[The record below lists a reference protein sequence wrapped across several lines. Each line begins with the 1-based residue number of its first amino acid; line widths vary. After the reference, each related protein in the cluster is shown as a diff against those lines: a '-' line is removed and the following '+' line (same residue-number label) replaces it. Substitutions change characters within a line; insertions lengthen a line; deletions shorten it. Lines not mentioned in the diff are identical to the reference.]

1 MTLGG
6 CTPGTESHDRHRS
19 TPGRSDAARAN
30 ALLQQRLLFERE
42 RLCQEGVERLT
53 AAWLTHPP
61 HRGAQDDARYV
72 RLRPGYAR
80 LRRSHTKP
88 GKRARQGLGKSR
100 CRFESAAQY
109 ERNTLNLLVD
119 FQRIGKVVQPSKC
132 MRTEI
137 VGQIQPLPGR
147 WTISGKV
154 QSGSGLETSSD
165 SWETSFRPR
174 LSDFMGLLGNT
185 QSKWSPRIS
194 REHRNVPVRARGT
207 DLHAPA
213 TMTTAAG

>member
-119 FQRIGKVVQPSKC
+119 FQRDREVRTCQGVLRTDIIDQLPS
-132 MRTEI
+132 
-137 VGQIQPLPGR
+137 LPGR

-154 QSGSGLETSSD
+154 QSGSGLEALSA
-165 SWETSFRPR
+165 SWEMSFPAPSFRLHEP
-174 LSDFMGLLGNT
+174 LGKNSI
-185 QSKWSPRIS
+185 QAVA
-194 REHRNVPVRARGT
+194 ENLARAPKR
-207 DLHAPA
+207 PS
-213 TMTTAAG
+213 